1 MSLGGLIFLGWKSPE
16 SVPLFEHIQISK
28 WTERASIPSFSPTP
42 NVGGKKRALSN
53 YGNDLKP
60 LADAHQLDWSYL
72 MALTVLECSG
82 ERPCGTRFE
91 LKRYRQL
98 KQVRD
103 GKRRQWDGV
112 KRSDLTGKSNA
123 EIRALATSWGPF
135 QIMGYHTITMSKKGP
150 SVTVEDLTN
159 HNALAVG
166 VRWVS
171 DNYGNAIR
179 SKRFKDAFHIHNTG
193 RPYPKVGAPRTYDP
207 NYVSNGLQFIR
218 YFQANE
224 PNIEVETPVAMGTP
238 EPN

>member
-1 MSLGGLIFLGWKSPE
+1 MSLGGLLFVGWKSPE
-16 SVPLFEHIQISK
+16 SVPLFEHIHLSQ
-28 WTERASIPSFSPTP
+28 WTDRASVPSFSAKP
-42 NVGGKKRALSN
+42 NVGGKKRAMGH
-53 YGNDLKP
+53 YGSDLKP

-82 ERPCGTRFE
+82 KRPCGTRFE
-91 LKRYRQL
+91 PKRYRQL

-112 KRSDLTGKSNA
+112 KRADLTGKSNA
-123 EIRALATSWGPF
+123 EIRSLATSWGPF

-150 SVTVEDLTN
+150 TVTVEDLTN

-171 DNYGNAIR
+171 DNYGATIR
-179 SKRFKDAFHIHNTG
+179 ANRFQDAFHIHNTG

-207 NYVSNGLQFIR
+207 NYVSNGLQFME
-218 YFQANE
+218 YFQTRE
-224 PNIEVETPVAMGTP
+224 PSVEVETPVAMSGP